1 MSTLDFVQIRWQQI
15 RLTEAAQLI
24 ESENIALKKE
34 LKELREKAAATP
46 VVVADPNAG
55 AAQSIVKKSCANMT
69 NILMRL
75 QSELVKLKLTSV
87 QEIAGLVNQKSL
99 LEKAFDKFGLKY
111 RIKEAEYEALEFARD
126 QLQERLDEANQEIEK
141 GKSGH
146 SQELDKVRLKYK
158 QTRAEL
164 KESQQGNERL
174 TEQYKSLEEKYNLL
188 VTTKQEID
196 ANYNVSGR

>member
-15 RLTEAAQLI
+15 RLTESAQLI

-111 RIKEAEYEALEFARD
+111 RNIFFKLS
-126 QLQERLDEANQEIEK
+126 
-141 GKSGH
+141 KS
-146 SQELDKVRLKYK
+146 SISSKVNLIFDK
-158 QTRAEL
+158 
-164 KESQQGNERL
+164 S
-174 TEQYKSLEEKYNLL
+174 SLYTILYFL
-188 VTTKQEID
+188 FPL
-196 ANYNVSGR
+196 